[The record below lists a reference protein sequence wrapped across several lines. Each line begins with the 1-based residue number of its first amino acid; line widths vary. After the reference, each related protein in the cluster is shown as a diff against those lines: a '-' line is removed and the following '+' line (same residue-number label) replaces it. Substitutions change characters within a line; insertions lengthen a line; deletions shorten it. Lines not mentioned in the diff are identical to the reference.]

1 MTGCTVK
8 GWCPDAWRPMMAGD
22 GLLVRVKPRL
32 GRLTRAQA
40 LGLCDAA
47 MAHGNGLIDLTRRA
61 NLQIRGVSEQGWQR
75 LLDRLL
81 AQGLVH
87 PDPAIEQRRNLLLP
101 PDCRTGDDSH
111 RIACDLLDR
120 LDELPDLPGKT
131 GFVIDAGQACV
142 LRDEAGD
149 FRIERGAGGGL
160 ILRGGGRD
168 TGAPVAPGK
177 EADALVA
184 LARWFVA
191 SGGAH
196 VGRMARHDAALPGWA
211 DGDVPPGPP
220 AARIVPG
227 AHDIGTACGAPFGCL
242 HAETL
247 ACLLQASSARALR
260 ITPWRVLVLEGV
272 HAPLDSMAGLITDPA
287 DPLLRVD
294 ACPGAPLCPQATVET
309 RDLARRIASLVTGSL
324 HVSGCAKGCARSA
337 PADATLTGSTGLFDL
352 ALNAVPGS
360 PAVRSAVGTAEL
372 LAHFERRPD
381 AACL

>member
-160 ILRGGGRD
+160 
-168 TGAPVAPGK
+168 
-177 EADALVA
+177 
-184 LARWFVA
+184 
-191 SGGAH
+191 S
-196 VGRMARHDAALPGWA
+196 
-211 DGDVPPGPP
+211 
-220 AARIVPG
+220 
-227 AHDIGTACGAPFGCL
+227 CGAEDGI
-242 HAETL
+242 
-247 ACLLQASSARALR
+247 RAPRSL
-260 ITPWRVLVLEGV
+260 P
-272 HAPLDSMAGLITDPA
+272 
-287 DPLLRVD
+287 
-294 ACPGAPLCPQATVET
+294 
-309 RDLARRIASLVTGSL
+309 ARRPTRWSRWPAGSWQVAAPMSAAWHGTMPLFPAGPMAMFRRGRPLPAS
-324 HVSGCAKGCARSA
+324 CR
-337 PADATLTGSTGLFDL
+337 
-352 ALNAVPGS
+352 
-360 PAVRSAVGTAEL
+360 
-372 LAHFERRPD
+372 ERMT
-381 AACL
+381 